1 MAIILKDLNRL
12 DHPSVQSVI
21 EIAEKIINENK
32 VLDATLL
39 YNRAKK
45 QLKIPR
51 KGLLNIIQML
61 INRKIL
67 VEGSKYT
74 KESVLS
80 NRNRTNIYNFIK
92 TYLGAHFSLIR
103 KNAFCDSE
111 DNIGSP
117 GQLIWHLKMLLK
129 FNYIKKVKIQNK
141 SIFVPI
147 ETDEEIGIFFFLLRD
162 DLNKKIID
170 LLIKQDTIKRSEVH
184 KHLNEKREK
193 IYYRINVLIDY
204 EIISLIEGHNIELCL
219 NPKKKGHIIDI
230 LNNISKLNKI

>member
-21 EIAEKIINENK
+21 EIAENIIHENK

-51 KGLLNIIQML
+51 KGLLSIIQML

-80 NRNRTNIYNFIK
+80 NRNRAKIYNFIK
-92 TYLGAHFSLIR
+92 THLGAHFSLIR
-103 KNAFCDSE
+103 KNAFYDNVG
-111 DNIGSP
+111 NIGSP
-117 GQLIWHLKMLLK
+117 GQLIWHLEMLLK

-141 SIFVPI
+141 TIFIPI
-147 ETDEEIGIFFFLLRD
+147 ETDEEFGILYYLLKD

-170 LLIKQDTIKRSEVH
+170 LLIKQDKIKRLEVH
-184 KHLNEKREK
+184 KHINEKREN

-204 EIISLIEGHNIELCL
+204 DIISLIEEESNEIYL
-219 NPKKKGHIIDI
+219 NPKNKDIIV
-230 LNNISKLNKI
+230 KVLNKLQI